1 MLGML
6 GTAGSNLITGWG
18 LTTMQNSG
26 VNKRDGYRVIFLM
39 YAAMG
44 LVKLLGSLALSKDVE
59 VIPTVTKK
67 GWKDPHEDDD
77 APTEEPHED
86 ASLLDPDATTPSPG
100 YGTSTPPPSPPPHRL
115 FTPTSFSFMWKLSL
129 ALFFDFVGSGLAQI
143 SWMTYFFQREYGVR
157 DSVLGTATFTAGV
170 ISSVLNLASSPLAR
184 AIGQVPT
191 MVVCHSVNSLS
202 LLMVAVPGNG
212 YVALGLFMFRIM
224 TRELDNAPRQAF
236 ISEGVRA
243 GERTSA
249 MGVVNIVKLVGSCLG
264 LYLTGVFASVDRF
277 WLAFVVA
284 GGLKLVYNVLISM
297 FFWRRGR
304 EKRR

>member
-26 VNKRDGYRVIFLM
+26 MNKRDSYRVVFLV

-59 VIPTVTKK
+59 VVPAVPKK
-67 GWKDPHEDDD
+67 GWEGPEHDD
-77 APTEEPHED
+77 ASTEEPDQE
-86 ASLLDPDATTPSPG
+86 ASLLDPDATAPSPG
-100 YGTSTPPPSPPPHRL
+100 YGTSTPTPPPKPHRL
-115 FTPTSFSFMWKLSL
+115 FTPTSLSFMWKLSL

-157 DSVLGTATFTAGV
+157 DSVLGTATFAAGV
-170 ISSVLNLASSPLAR
+170 ISSFLNLASSPLAR

-249 MGVVNIVKLVGSCLG
+249 MGVVNIVKIVGSCLG
-264 LYLTGVFASVDRF
+264 LYLTGVFASLDRF

-304 EKRR
+304 

>member
-26 VNKRDGYRVIFLM
+26 LERRDSYRVVFLV

-44 LVKLLGSLALSKDVE
+44 LVKLVGSLALSKDVE
-59 VIPTVTKK
+59 VVPTVTMK
-67 GWKDPHEDDD
+67 GWEDDD
-77 APTEEPHED
+77 APTEEPDQD
-86 ASLLDPDATTPSPG
+86 ASLLDPDSITPSRG
-100 YGTSTPPPSPPPHRL
+100 YGTSTPSPPKPHRL

-157 DSVLGTATFTAGV
+157 DSVLGTATFAAGV
-170 ISSVLNLASSPLAR
+170 ISSLLNLASSPLAR

-224 TRELDNAPRQAF
+224 TRELDNAPRQVF

-249 MGVVNIVKLVGSCLG
+249 MGVVNIVKIVGSCLG

-284 GGLKLVYNVLISM
+284 GGLKLVYNVFISM

-304 EKRR
+304 EEIG

>member
-26 VNKRDGYRVIFLM
+26 VSKRDSYRVIFVV

-59 VIPTVTKK
+59 VVPAVPKK
-67 GWKDPHEDDD
+67 GWEGPEHDD
-77 APTEEPHED
+77 ASTEELDQE

-100 YGTSTPPPSPPPHRL
+100 YGSTRQPPPKPHRL
-115 FTPTSFSFMWKLSL
+115 FTPTSLSFMWKLSL

-157 DSVLGTATFTAGV
+157 DSVLGTATFAAGV
-170 ISSVLNLASSPLAR
+170 ISSFLNLASSPLAR

-212 YVALGLFMFRIM
+212 HVALGLFMFRIM

-249 MGVVNIVKLVGSCLG
+249 MGVVNIVKIVGSCLG
-264 LYLTGVFASVDRF
+264 LYLTGVFASLDRF

-304 EKRR
+304 GERA